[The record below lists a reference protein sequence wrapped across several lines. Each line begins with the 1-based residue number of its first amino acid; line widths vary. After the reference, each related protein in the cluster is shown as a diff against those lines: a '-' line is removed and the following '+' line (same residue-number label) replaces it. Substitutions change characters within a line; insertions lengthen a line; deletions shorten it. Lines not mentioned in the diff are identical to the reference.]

1 MNVSEILE
9 LGGQSMYRRLE
20 YDVISVL
27 SKKHKKII
35 ILTGGSIVSEK
46 QTYDFLL
53 KNFFTIWIKASPK
66 EHMSRVVKQG
76 DLRPISSNPKAMK
89 DLNNILK
96 EREKLYMKADTIIN
110 TENKNRDESFEE
122 LEKEILK

>member
-1 MNVSEILE
+1 
-9 LGGQSMYRRLE
+9 
-20 YDVISVL
+20 
-27 SKKHKKII
+27 
-35 ILTGGSIVSEK
+35 
-46 QTYDFLL
+46 
-53 KNFFTIWIKASPK
+53 
-66 EHMSRVVKQG
+66 MSRVVKQG